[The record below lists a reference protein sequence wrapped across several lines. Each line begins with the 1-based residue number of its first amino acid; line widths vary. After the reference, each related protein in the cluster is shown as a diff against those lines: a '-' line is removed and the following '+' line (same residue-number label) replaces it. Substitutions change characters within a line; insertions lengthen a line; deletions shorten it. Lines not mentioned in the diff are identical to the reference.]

1 MLRLT
6 ACCWFLLFAVSLAG
20 CAPYRDLP
28 AGSVRSIGDP
38 VVERQTVTVDPL
50 PLGQPFADYRI
61 GQGDVLF
68 VNING
73 QQEFASSAGGGK
85 VQGSRVDG
93 TGMLHL
99 PMVGGV
105 KVEGLTVQQAQAAI
119 VAPLRKYLKD
129 PWVLVEVVEFRS
141 RPLYL
146 LGQFKSPGTHY
157 MDRSLSLLQG
167 IALGNG
173 FDAAANLRSARLSR
187 NGRLV
192 PVDIYELLTSGD
204 QRANVWLEPGDL
216 IYIPDRI
223 GQQVFVFGAVK
234 KPGPVPIS
242 QGGMTLAQAIASAE
256 LRETGYDFRHV
267 RVIRSYSPTRGE
279 LLVVDFDRILR
290 GEALPLMLREGDI
303 VYVPKSDTGT
313 WNDAIAEILPSLQA
327 ISTILQPFV
336 QIKFLS
342 EDD

>member
-1 MLRLT
+1 
-6 ACCWFLLFAVSLAG
+6 
-20 CAPYRDLP
+20 
-28 AGSVRSIGDP
+28 
-38 VVERQTVTVDPL
+38 
-50 PLGQPFADYRI
+50 
-61 GQGDVLF
+61 
-68 VNING
+68 
-73 QQEFASSAGGGK
+73 
-85 VQGSRVDG
+85 
-93 TGMLHL
+93 
-99 PMVGGV
+99 
-105 KVEGLTVQQAQAAI
+105 
-119 VAPLRKYLKD
+119 
-129 PWVLVEVVEFRS
+129 
-141 RPLYL
+141 
-146 LGQFKSPGTHY
+146 

-267 RVIRSYSPTRGE
+267 RVIRSYSPTSGE